1 MGGQRAAWYRLTRK
15 WFRLTR
21 KQRGVVVAAMGL
33 ALVGLVL
40 ALTVN
45 PALGAMVIAVAAL
58 VIIFTQIFAP
68 PD

>member
-1 MGGQRAAWYRLTRK
+1 MGGQRAAWY
-15 WFRLTR
+15 RLTR

-58 VIIFTQIFAP
+58 VIIFTQIVAP